1 MHDPWWTPWN
11 TDEHCRYWPGSIP
24 LLISLPH
31 DGSEIPADIA
41 ATMHPAAQRSPDTD
55 WQVAHLYDFA
65 REFGAHVLRPRWSR
79 YVVDLNRPPDGAALY
94 PGRRETGLCPTVM
107 FNGESIYL
115 PEREP
120 DALAV
125 AERVDRYWR
134 PYHQQLAKAL
144 DSIRTAHGHAL
155 LWEGHSIRSQCPMF
169 FEGRLP
175 DYNVGTAD
183 GASCS
188 AAVQQAI
195 AAQLQNLAVSH
206 VVNGRFKGGYIT
218 RHYGQPG
225 QGISAVQME
234 MAQAS
239 YLDESDPERFDAALA
254 ESAQRVLQALLTA
267 AVAVL
272 PERSHE

>member
-1 MHDPWWTPWN
+1 MHDTWWAPWN
-11 TDEHCRYWPGSIP
+11 ADEHCRYWPGSIP
-24 LLISLPH
+24 LLVSLPH

-41 ATMHPAAQRSPDTD
+41 GHMHAAARRSPDSD
-55 WQVAHLYDFA
+55 WQVSRLYDFA
-65 REFGAHVLRPRWSR
+65 RGLGAHVLRPRWSR

-107 FNGESIYL
+107 FSGEPVYRD
-115 PEREP
+115 EREP

-134 PYHQQLAKAL
+134 PYHQQLAAAL
-144 DSIRTAHGHAL
+144 ESMRAAHAHVL

-175 DYNVGTAD
+175 DYNIGTAD

-188 AAVQQAI
+188 TAVQKAI
-195 AAQLQNLAVSH
+195 ATQLQGMAVSH

-218 RHYGQPG
+218 RHYGQP
-225 QGISAVQME
+225 QRGISAVQME
-234 MAQAS
+234 MAQAC
-239 YLDESDPERFDAALA
+239 YLDEADPERFDPALA
-254 ESAQRVLQALLTA
+254 APAQAVLRALLEA

-272 PERSHE
+272 